1 MKLGATRV
9 VRKHWRAGAMKFL
22 AEIMVERESL
32 DQLDREERGIED
44 EVKLEEREREGEV
57 WERERERERERG
69 SRRKGGRKKERKDQ
83 SIVSQRFGSA
93 ARSDRAEYRIGP
105 AVDLITSTTLLLL
118 LLLRNTIHYY
128 DCRH

>member
-57 WERERERERERG
+57 WERERERERERK
-69 SRRKGGRKKERKDQ
+69 SEERRQKERKKGSVHRQ
-83 SIVSQRFGSA
+83 STFRQRRPIRPG
-93 ARSDRAEYRIGP
+93 RIP
-105 AVDLITSTTLLLL
+105 HWA
-118 LLLRNTIHYY
+118 
-128 DCRH
+128 CC

>member
-44 EVKLEEREREGEV
+44 EVKLEEGERVRCG
-57 WERERERERERG
+57 REREREREEV
-69 SRRKGGRKKERKDQ
+69 GGKAAEKKERISPSSTFRQRRPIRPGRIPHWARPVDQ
-83 SIVSQRFGSA
+83 
-93 ARSDRAEYRIGP
+93 
-105 AVDLITSTTLLLL
+105 ITSLYHY
-118 LLLRNTIHYY
+118 HYY
-128 DCRH
+128 C

>member
-44 EVKLEEREREGEV
+44 EVKLEEGERVRCG
-57 WERERERERERG
+57 REREREREEV
-69 SRRKGGRKKERKDQ
+69 GGKAAERKKERI
-83 SIVSQRFGSA
+83 SPSSVNVSA
-93 ARSDRAEYRIGP
+93 APPDPTGQNTALGLQ
-105 AVDLITSTTLLLL
+105 LI
-118 LLLRNTIHYY
+118 
-128 DCRH
+128 

>member
-44 EVKLEEREREGEV
+44 EVKLEEGERVRCG
-57 WERERERERERG
+57 RERERERG
-69 SRRKGGRKKERKDQ
+69 SRRKGGREERKDQ
-83 SIVSQRFGSA
+83 SIVNVSA
-93 ARSDRAEYRIGP
+93 APPDPTGQNTALGLQ
-105 AVDLITSTTLLLL
+105 LI
-118 LLLRNTIHYY
+118 R
-128 DCRH
+128 

>member
-44 EVKLEEREREGEV
+44 EVKLEEGERVRCG
-57 WERERERERERG
+57 RERERERG